1 MYDLIIRNGLLIDGT
16 GVSRRQ
22 ADIAVKNGRIAGI
35 GRFDKSEAK
44 RVIDAEGMV
53 VAPGIIDMH
62 THYDPQLTFDPYAT
76 SSCFHGVTSVV
87 TGNCE
92 FAMAPCRAADRPF
105 MGSIFTRVEEIGA
118 NTIAALDWKFESFPE
133 YIAAR
138 EGKLGVNAAFH
149 IGHSNIRRWVMGEA
163 GSEREA
169 TDDEIAAM
177 RALVKEAMDAGAAG
191 LSSSHSPTDLDME
204 DRPVPSRFSAHKELV
219 ALSEEV
225 GRANR
230 GVIGYLPFSAI
241 GGLTPEDGDLMIEM
255 ALKSRRPVIMQ
266 GLGARSKIEA
276 PTATWPKSEE
286 YLEKCRTQGAAV
298 YSLLISRPFNRPFSL
313 AAFTSMYE
321 GVPAFHRL
329 FKTKDVADRI
339 AMLRDPVYRD
349 EIRHAVENPNTDPAK
364 GSNTPPPSFSMVLVN
379 KAKLPEN
386 VALQGRRLSDIAAE
400 RNMAPMD
407 VMVEIALSE
416 DLETEFLQNTET
428 DEWRDGTYL
437 ASKHPQMIIG
447 TSDGGAHLG
456 RDDNAEFTSYFFAKW
471 VREWGKWTLEDGV
484 RELTMMPAKMLGF
497 NDRGLIAEGYAAD
510 IMIFDPATI
519 GPDRKYKVNDLPG
532 GDTRWT
538 SRPKG
543 VKATIVNGVPIV
555 MDGELVGDGALP
567 GHVLRPGLS
576 LQ

>member
-1 MYDLIIRNGLLIDGT
+1 MYDLIIQNGLLIDGT

-22 ADIAVKNGRIAGI
+22 ADVAVKNGRIAGI
-35 GRFDKSEAK
+35 GRFGKEEAK

-76 SSCFHGVTSVV
+76 SSCYHGVTSVV
-87 TGNCE
+87 TGNCG
-92 FAMAPCRAADRPF
+92 FAMAPCRAGDRAF

-118 NTIAALDWKFESFPE
+118 NTIVAIDWEFESFPQ
-133 YIAAR
+133 YVAAR
-138 EGKLGVNAAFH
+138 EGRLGVNAAFH

-169 TDDEIAAM
+169 TDDEITAM

-204 DRPVPSRFSAHKELV
+204 DRPVPSRFSSHKELV

-230 GVIGYLPFSAI
+230 GTIGYLPFSAI

-286 YLEKCRTQGAAV
+286 YLEKCRAQGAAV

-313 AAFTSMYE
+313 SGFTSMYE

-329 FKTKDVADRI
+329 FKTKDIAERI
-339 AMLRDPVYRD
+339 AMLRDPAYRD
-349 EIRHAVENPNTDPAK
+349 EIRHAVENPNKDPDK
-364 GSNTPPPSFSMVLVN
+364 GSNTPPPYFSMVLVN

-386 VALQGRRLSDIAAE
+386 IALQGRRLSEIAAE

-416 DLETEFLQNTET
+416 NLETEFLQNTET
-428 DEWRDGTYL
+428 DEWREGTFL

-471 VREWGKWTLEDGV
+471 VREWGKWSLEDAV
-484 RELTMMPAKMLGF
+484 RELTMIPAKMLGF

-510 IMIFDPATI
+510 VMIFDPAAI

-532 GDTRWT
+532 GDMRWT

-567 GHVLRPGLS
+567 GHVLRPGLA